1 MYTRLKNVQI
11 LIALLKKHGIRHLV
25 LSAGQSN
32 YSFVHSVET
41 DDYFTCYSVVDER
54 SAAFFAIGLSQE
66 LHEPVAINCTAS
78 TACCNYLSA
87 VTEAYYQ
94 GIPLV
99 VITSNKDIRQLG
111 QMKLLSI
118 RQDNMFANVCKKEVQ
133 LPEINSDK
141 DFIYCQRLVNEA
153 LLELNHNGV
162 GPVHIDV
169 PSYGNN
175 CTVDV
180 PELPQVNPVYR
191 HNVYDDLTEFRNKL
205 CDKKIL
211 LVCGQGYYD
220 VETQNLIDEFS
231 KKYNCVIAA
240 EHMANIKC
248 DKVVN
253 FNPFV
258 TSPTRMTDDVCTEI
272 MITFGNHIMEPIWNK
287 LKWYGGDF
295 EQWHVDD
302 NGNVVDPCDKLTTV
316 FQGGIKEFL
325 RKMNSIDGIRDD
337 SFYNAWKSKADQ
349 MIIPDLPLCHINTVG
364 ALFEN
369 LPEEGIIHFSIYN
382 SIRLS
387 QHFDLPKGFTAYANM
402 GALGIDG
409 CLSTFLGQ
417 AYITDKPAF
426 LVTGDLSFFYDMNA
440 LKIKHKKDNIH
451 ILMLNN
457 SGGAEFYQ
465 NNGLYTELDLHT
477 AARHN
482 NTAEAWAKANG
493 FRYITADTLVMVQR
507 KMKEFVDSKE
517 MVFFEVKTDLV
528 TDMNALRKMNE
539 ENNLTKRN
547 SIN

>member
-1 MYTRLKNVQI
+1 MYTRLENVQI
-11 LIALLKKHGIRHLV
+11 LIALLKKHGIKNLV

-54 SAAFFAIGLSQE
+54 SAAFFAMGLSQE

-78 TACCNYLSA
+78 TACSNYLSA

-99 VITSNKDIRQLG
+99 VITSNKDIRELG

-118 RQDNMFANVCKKEVQ
+118 KQDNIFANVTKKEVQ
-133 LPEINSDK
+133 LPEINSQK
-141 DFIYCQRLVNEA
+141 DFFYCQRLVNEA
-153 LLELNHNGV
+153 LLELNHNGM

-180 PELPQVNPVYR
+180 EVLPEVRPVFR
-191 HNVYDDLTEFRNKL
+191 HSVYEDLSEFKNKL
-205 CDKKIL
+205 KGKKIL
-211 LVCGQGYYD
+211 IICGQGYYD
-220 VETQNLIDEFS
+220 QETQNLLAEFS
-231 KKYNCVIAA
+231 RKYNCVIGC
-240 EHMANIKC
+240 EHMANIKL
-248 DKVVN
+248 DN
-253 FNPFV
+253 AININPFV

-272 MITFGNHIMEPIWNK
+272 MITLGNHIMEPIWNK
-287 LKWYGGDF
+287 LKWYGGNF
-295 EQWHVDD
+295 EQWHIDQ
-302 NGNVVDPCDKLTTV
+302 NGNIVDPCDKLTEV
-316 FQGGIKEFL
+316 FQGNIKEFFE
-325 RKMNSIDGIRDD
+325 KMIDTDSVSDD
-337 SFYNAWKSKADQ
+337 SFYMAWKEKADQ
-349 MIIPDLPLCHINTVG
+349 MIIPDLPLCHINIIES
-364 ALFEN
+364 LFNN

-387 QHFDLPKGFTAYANM
+387 QHFNLPKGITAYANM

-426 LVTGDLSFFYDMNA
+426 LIIGDLSFFYDMNA

-457 SGGAEFYQ
+457 NGGAEFYQ
-465 NNGLYTELDLHT
+465 NNGLYDELDLHT
-477 AARHN
+477 AARHQN
-482 NTAEAWAKANG
+482 DAEAWAKANG
-493 FRYITADTLVMVQR
+493 FKYITADTKETMKE
-507 KMKEFVDSKE
+507 KMKEFVSSKK
-517 MVFFEVKTDLV
+517 MIFFEVKTDLE
-528 TDMNALRKMNE
+528 TDMIALRTVNQ

-547 SIN
+547 I